1 MHSRTRMTAIAFAA
15 RGMEDMVQLALLPTE
30 CKPRRSRVFFGT
42 QMGASRGIRRPSA
55 FHSDACGKLVLQS
68 ARGAMHVRILLQ
80 ITGDD
85 GTPGPADE
93 IAVLKKRVER
103 PEDLGLSLAEGK
115 ALTAAIQRH
124 VVQAQVGL
132 WTERHRCCDTCGVR
146 RRSKGS
152 YPVVFRTLYGDV
164 KLASPRLHRCPC
176 QDTEG
181 PSTVSPLRTLIPGRI
196 APERLYLEAR
206 WSSLVPYAA
215 AAELLTDVLPIASG
229 ANRTTVRAHALRVA
243 ERAEDEL
250 GDERPCF
257 IEGCR
262 AEWQALPI
270 PEGRIV
276 AALGGGYVRN
286 WNDRKSNFE
295 LIVGRSMPEDRAPR
309 YLGLVHGYDRKP
321 KRRLFELLKSQGLQA
336 NQDVT
341 FLTDGGEEVRALTEL
356 VTPEAEHVLDWFHI
370 TMRLTVLSQY
380 ARGVAHHDKAEG
392 ARLLA
397 SLDSIKWLLWHGN
410 QHRAGEEVAFFEDD
424 VDGLTMDYPN
434 LGKFARA
441 AHEFAVYIASNAGS
455 LINYGE
461 RFRSGE
467 RISSCLAESTVNAVI
482 SKRFAK
488 RQQMQWTKR
497 GAHLLLQTRP
507 RTLDGTLRPL
517 FERWYP
523 GLANDNGNG
532 VAQAAAA

>member
-1 MHSRTRMTAIAFAA
+1 M
-15 RGMEDMVQLALLPTE
+15 
-30 CKPRRSRVFFGT
+30 RV
-42 QMGASRGIRRPSA
+42 S
-55 FHSDACGKLVLQS
+55 
-68 ARGAMHVRILLQ
+68 ILLQ
-80 ITGDD
+80 ITDDD
-85 GTPGPADE
+85 GTASLAEE
-93 IAVLKKRVER
+93 ITAFEKQTER
-103 PEDLGLSLAEGK
+103 PEDFGLSLAESK
-115 ALTAAIQRH
+115 TLTAAVQRRI
-124 VVQAQVGL
+124 VKAQAVS
-132 WTERHRCCDTCGVR
+132 WAERHRCCEACGAR

-152 YPVVFRTLYGDV
+152 SPVVFRSLYGDV
-164 KLASPRLHRCPC
+164 PLASPRLHRCPC
-176 QDTEG
+176 QPVDG
-181 PSTVSPLRTLIPGRI
+181 PATLLPLRALIPGQV

-215 AAELLTDVLPIASG
+215 AAGLLADVLPIASG
-229 ANRTTVRAHALRVA
+229 ANGTTVREHALRVA
-243 ERAEDEL
+243 ERAEAEL

-257 IEGCR
+257 IDGCP
-262 AEWQALPI
+262 AEWEALPI

-276 AALGGGYVRN
+276 AALDGGYVRN
-286 WNDRKSNFE
+286 WDDRKSNFE
-295 LIVGRSMPEDRAPR
+295 PIVGRSVPEDRAPR
-309 YLGLVHGYDRKP
+309 YLGLVHGYDQKP
-321 KRRLFELLKSQGLQA
+321 KRRLFEVLQSQGLQA

-370 TMRLTVLSQY
+370 TMRLTVLNQY
-380 ARGVAHHDKAEG
+380 VRGVAHHEENEG

-410 QHRAGEEVAFFEDD
+410 QHRAGEEIAFFEDD
-424 VDGLTMDYPN
+424 VDGLEVSYPN
-434 LGKFARA
+434 LGKFKRT

-461 RFRSGE
+461 RYRSGE

-497 GAHLLLQTRP
+497 GAHLLLQTRT

-523 GLANDNGNG
+523 GLANDNGNEA
-532 VAQAAAA
+532 AQATAA